1 MSPGLMCP
9 WVALDLRI
17 GKELK
22 PKGRGQRAP
31 TVLGISDQKLNFPFL
46 VFHLG
51 SERGRAMSAE
61 VFVLIPIR
69 QDQEKAFAHGNGLP
83 ATGTEE
89 LAGLKLVVRGLR
101 VGG

>member
-1 MSPGLMCP
+1 MAEAS
-9 WVALDLRI
+9 WDKR
-17 GKELK
+17 
-22 PKGRGQRAP
+22 R
-31 TVLGISDQKLNFPFL
+31 SNQKLTLPFL

-51 SERGRAMSAE
+51 SEGRGAVGAE
-61 VFVLIPIR
+61 VFVFVPIR